1 MINFNRKLAK
11 RIDLSVL
18 LIVFLLIGIG
28 FVVIASVTYE
38 RFGMS
43 FLQSQV
49 VATVLGLLAIVGILL
64 VDYRWFKEYVSILYL
79 VTLVLLGVTLIYAK
93 VISGSKSWLSFGPIK
108 SFQPSELAKIV
119 MILVLASYISERE
132 EEMKYLSGMLKA
144 CLVMGIPTFLVLA
157 QNDLG
162 TALVFIAILV
172 GMLFV
177 GGGNIKLMSIVIIV
191 SIVLV
196 LGLVYLSI
204 SYDFNLPF
212 LQSYRLKRLQ
222 VLFDP
227 NIDPYGDGY
236 NVIQSKIAI
245 GSGKLFGKGLFNG
258 TQNKLQFLPVRHT
271 DFVFPVIGEELGFVG
286 AAVVLII
293 YLALLF
299 RSLIIARDARD
310 SYGTLI
316 VVGVVAMWSF
326 HILENVGMTL
336 GIMPVTGIPL
346 PFISH
351 GGSAILTN
359 LIAVGLIM
367 NVRMRKQKILF

>member
-1 MINFNRKLAK
+1 MIDFNRKLAK

-18 LIVFLLIGIG
+18 VMVFLLIGMG
-28 FVVIASVTYE
+28 YVVIASVTYE

-43 FLQSQV
+43 FLKTQAVS
-49 VATVLGLLAIVGILL
+49 TVLGLLAILGILL
-64 VDYRWFKEYVSILYL
+64 IDYRWFKEYVSILYL
-79 VTLVLLGVTLIYAK
+79 VTITLLGITLIYAK
-93 VISGSKSWLSFGPIK
+93 VVSGSKSWLSFGPIK
-108 SFQPSELAKIV
+108 SFQPSELAKII
-119 MILVLASYISERE
+119 MIIVLASFISERE
-132 EEMKYLSGMLKA
+132 EEMKYLSGMFKA
-144 CLVMGIPTFLVLA
+144 CLVMGIPTLLVLA

-177 GGGNIKLMSIVIIV
+177 GGGNAKLISIVIFV
-191 SIVLV
+191 SLALV
-196 LGLVYLSI
+196 LGLVFLSL
-204 SYDFNLPF
+204 SYDFNFPF
-212 LQSYRLKRLQ
+212 LQSYQLKRLQ

-227 NIDPYGDGY
+227 HLDPYGDGY

-286 AAVVLII
+286 AAMVLII
-293 YLALLF
+293 YLALLL
-299 RSLIIARDARD
+299 RSLVIARQARD
-310 SYGTLI
+310 SFGTLI
-316 VVGVVAMWSF
+316 VVGIIAMWSF

-351 GGSAILTN
+351 GGSSMLTN
-359 LIAVGLIM
+359 LIAVGMII